1 MLCFCSLFLN
11 SFSKVA
17 FYFQVPDQGL
27 GPTSYHIV
35 KALLTSRKMLLE
47 ELKKISD
54 AIGKRIE
61 DLDGADL
68 DLGKYESVNPINSEL
83 SNSSKV
89 FPATGKGVGQLAGI
103 LHEFLEVCFILYCD
117 DLGYLND
124 K

>member
-17 FYFQVPDQGL
+17 FYLQVPDQGL
-27 GPTSYHIV
+27 GPRSYHIV
-35 KALLTSRKMLLE
+35 KAFLTSRKMLLE

-103 LHEFLEVCFILYCD
+103 LHEFLEVCLIFYYD
-117 DLGYLND
+117 DLGLS
-124 K
+124 